1 MLQGAA
7 QVGQSTL
14 ASVDG
19 AFTLTGIVGRRELR
33 VSQPPLGWS
42 VMSITAGDRTLLDV
56 PIDFKGDEDLRD
68 VIIVLSD
75 RTTALTGTETDAR
88 EIPAGGVSVLVFGD
102 DRRLLPR
109 RARWV
114 RPDTLGRFIV
124 DGLPAGDYLVA
135 LADDVDDPQW
145 STAAYLD
152 RFRAQATRVTLA
164 DRESTPLALRW
175 SPPR

>member
-1 MLQGAA
+1 MQGARI
-7 QVGQSTL
+7 GQPALTKP
-14 ASVDG
+14 DG
-19 AFTLTGIVGRRELR
+19 TFTLTGVVGRRELS
-33 VSQPPLGWS
+33 VNAQSLPGWS
-42 VMSITAGDRTLLDV
+42 VKSIIAGDRSLLDV

-88 EIPAGGVSVLVFGD
+88 EIPAGGVSVLVFAD